1 MDALLGGKFNGTFGG
16 VGNVQKFP
24 TRITTNSIYRIV
36 NNPVLGNPNP
46 HKDYVAAIERVNT
59 AFGTAD
65 IKAAYD
71 ALNKAMVEASF
82 GIATN
87 TFDVFL
93 TVAATNVGGFVK
105 DADSLLVL
113 RTVGF
118 TS

>member
-1 MDALLGGKFNGTFGG
+1 VFGG

-24 TRITTNSIYRIV
+24 TRITTNSIYRTV

-46 HKDYVAAIERVNT
+46 HTAYVQAIERVNT

-65 IKAAYD
+65 VKAAYD

-82 GIATN
+82 GVATN

-93 TVAATNVGGFVK
+93 TVAAKNVGGFTR
-105 DADSLLVL
+105 DLDSLLVL
-113 RTVGF
+113 RTIGF